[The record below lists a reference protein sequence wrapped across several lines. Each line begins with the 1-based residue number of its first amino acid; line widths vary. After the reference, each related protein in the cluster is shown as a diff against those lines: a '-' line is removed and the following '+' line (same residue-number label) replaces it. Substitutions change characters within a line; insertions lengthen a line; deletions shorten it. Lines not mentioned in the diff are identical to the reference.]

1 MKKLIRIKYRNIFK
15 YEDHQE
21 VVKIDKN
28 GYLEELDDRKII
40 SFVGDKPIK
49 VEIKTDE
56 VVLHNGVSVL
66 YLVLNKEV
74 LNDYQTDYGI
84 ISLKTR
90 LIHYEA
96 GNTIKIK
103 YELYDGSNLISHV
116 YMMISYTVLEN

>member
-28 GYLEELDDRKII
+28 GYLEEFDDCKVI
-40 SFVGDKPIK
+40 SFVGDEPIK
-49 VEIKTDE
+49 IEIKTDE
-56 VVLHNGVSVL
+56 VVLHNGISVL
-66 YLVLNKEV
+66 YLVLNKDV
-74 LNDYQTDYGI
+74 LNDYHTDYGI